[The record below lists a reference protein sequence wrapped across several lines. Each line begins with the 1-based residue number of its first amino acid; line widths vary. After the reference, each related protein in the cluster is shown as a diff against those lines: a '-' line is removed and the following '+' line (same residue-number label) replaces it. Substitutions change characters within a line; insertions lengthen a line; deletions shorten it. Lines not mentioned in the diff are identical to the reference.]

1 MLDETFCIQN
11 STPSIYGIFTY
22 NECLIFVANQVNIPN
37 LSSSHGMVRHG
48 KINGDA
54 SQDDSDPPLP
64 PIGDLADESAPVMTE
79 VPLAQIAE
87 GV

>member
-1 MLDETFCIQN
+1 
-11 STPSIYGIFTY
+11 
-22 NECLIFVANQVNIPN
+22 
-37 LSSSHGMVRHG
+37 MVRHG

-79 VPLAQIAE
+79 VPFAQILGGWGNTGNTCLE
-87 GV
+87 PK